1 MIPYLFWFA
10 DKSIECFGVA
20 KIDLYAILRY
30 FHLHQPSREAFD
42 LAVWHGD
49 LRKRKPSGGKKR
61 SWRKKR
67 RFEKGSF
74 PAETKLS
81 ERKVRIVRVR
91 GGGKKIRLLGDKVV
105 NISDPSTGKTTKTE
119 IIRVLENPA
128 NIDYNRRGVLT
139 KGALI
144 ETPLGTARVT
154 SRPGQNG
161 VINATLTITK

>member
-1 MIPYLFWFA
+1 M
-10 DKSIECFGVA
+10 
-20 KIDLYAILRY
+20 
-30 FHLHQPSREAFD
+30 
-42 LAVWHGD
+42 AVWHGD

-81 ERKVRIVRVR
+81 ERKVRVTRVR
-91 GGGKKIRLLGDKVV
+91 GGEKKIRLLSDKTV
-105 NISDPSTGKTTKTE
+105 NISDPATGKTTKTE

-128 NIDYNRRGVLT
+128 NIDYNRRGILT
-139 KGALI
+139 KGSLI
-144 ETPLGTARVT
+144 ETPLGNARVT

-161 VINATLTITK
+161 IINAVLISTK